1 MRTAEC
7 LCGCEGSGDPPFL
20 LACPLPPFSQ
30 PSPCFPAGNRWGG
43 QVTRA
48 NTSPVGPWRNGSRH
62 SGEFLAGQDSRAVYF
77 ASRGR
82 KGPFMQISQL
92 VTVGCRPASCP
103 VEPPPPHCGS
113 CSLSSGPSRVQG
125 SLSGS
130 PGIQE
135 DPEPGPRFPNSL
147 RSQSWFSASG
157 STSCPHLGLGSP
169 VSSFPQSV
177 RRRVWRN

>member
-103 VEPPPPHCGS
+103 VEPPPPPLWKLQPEFWS
-113 CSLSSGPSRVQG
+113 IQG
-125 SLSGS
+125 SGQPVRVSRN
-130 PGIQE
+130 PG
-135 DPEPGPRFPNSL
+135 GP
-147 RSQSWFSASG
+147 
-157 STSCPHLGLGSP
+157 
-169 VSSFPQSV
+169 
-177 RRRVWRN
+177 